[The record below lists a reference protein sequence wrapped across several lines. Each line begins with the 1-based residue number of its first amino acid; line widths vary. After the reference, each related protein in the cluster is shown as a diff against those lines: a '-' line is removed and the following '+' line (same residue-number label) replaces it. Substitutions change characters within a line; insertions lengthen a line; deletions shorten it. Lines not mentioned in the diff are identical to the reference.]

1 MLEPAIASFLGTF
14 SIGADTPEKCF
25 AVSRSFPR
33 WTADGKAFYYLD
45 HGYAGIWKQPLDGKR
60 ELFLEFAGERTAN
73 FAFSP
78 DGKQLVV
85 ARSKPTQDIVAL
97 TDGQ

>member
-1 MLEPAIASFLGTF
+1 MGRP
-14 SIGADTPEKCF
+14 KN
-25 AVSRSFPR
+25 VR
-33 WTADGKAFYYLD
+33 
-45 HGYAGIWKQPLDGKR
+45 IWKQPLDGER
-60 ELFLEFAGERTAN
+60 QLFLEFVGEHANN

-97 TDGQ
+97 TDEF